1 MHWFRPDG
9 ADLLLQVQVQPRASR
24 DAVVG
29 IIGDYVKIR
38 LTAPPVAGKANEHLI
53 AYMARVF
60 GVPKTSVKLEH
71 GRAAKRKLLRIH
83 SPQKLPENLPWSTA
97 SERSQT
103 PTPPPSTGS
112 RRRRD

>member
-1 MHWFRPDG
+1 MHWFRRDG
-9 ADLLLQVQVQPRASR
+9 ADLLLQVQIQPRASR

-29 IIGDYVKIR
+29 IIGDCVKIR

-60 GVPKTSVKLEH
+60 GVPKSNVKLEH
-71 GRAAKRKLLRIH
+71 GRTAKRKLLRIH
-83 SPQKLPENLPWSTA
+83 SPQKLPENLVWGSAP
-97 SERSQT
+97 ERSQI
-103 PTPPPSTGS
+103 PTPSPSTAS